1 MEKYKEVLSYVV
13 IIVVVILI
21 RTFIATPVIV
31 SGDSMVP
38 NLKDNQ
44 ILILSK
50 LAKKYER
57 FDIVVVKH
65 KVIDQNENLVKRIIG
80 LPGED
85 VEYKDNK
92 LYINDKIV
100 DEKFIDCE
108 TADFNLASLGYLEI
122 PEGYYFI
129 MGDNRGDSLD
139 SPELGLIPIEEIEGK
154 IVFSLFPFNTFGI
167 IKKAN

>member
-1 MEKYKEVLSYVV
+1 MEKYKEALSYVV

-31 SGDSMVP
+31 SGDSMIP

-50 LAKKYER
+50 LTKKYER
-57 FDIVVVKH
+57 FDIVVVRH

-92 LYINDKIV
+92 LYINDKVV

-122 PEGYYFI
+122 PEEYYFI

-139 SPELGLIPIEEIEGK
+139 SPELGLIPIDEIEGK
-154 IVFSLFPFNTFGI
+154 IVFSLFPFNTFGT

>member
-31 SGDSMVP
+31 SGDSMIP

-50 LAKKYER
+50 LTKKYER
-57 FDIVVVKH
+57 FDIVVVRH

>member
-31 SGDSMVP
+31 SGDSMIP

-50 LAKKYER
+50 LTKKYER
-57 FDIVVVKH
+57 FDIVVVRH

-92 LYINDKIV
+92 LYINDKVV

-122 PEGYYFI
+122 PEEYYFI

-139 SPELGLIPIEEIEGK
+139 SPELGLIPIDEIEGK

>member
-31 SGDSMVP
+31 SGDSMIP

-50 LAKKYER
+50 LTKKYER
-57 FDIVVVKH
+57 FDIVVVRH

-92 LYINDKIV
+92 LYINDKVV

>member
-31 SGDSMVP
+31 SGDSMIP

-50 LAKKYER
+50 LTKKYER
-57 FDIVVVKH
+57 FDIVVVRH

-154 IVFSLFPFNTFGI
+154 IVFSLLSFNTFGI